1 MITGD
6 FSLTADAVVR
16 KTGLIKPDED
26 SNIIKGEL
34 LDELSDDE
42 LKQELKKRKCNIRKN
57 EPLAEIKDSESITVN
72 G

>member
-6 FSLTADAVVR
+6 FSLTADAVAR
-16 KTGLIKPDED
+16 KIGLIKPDED

-42 LKQELKKRKCNIRKN
+42 LKQELKKKKM
-57 EPLAEIKDSESITVN
+57 
-72 G
+72 